1 VGFTEGDN
9 LEIEYRWANDQ
20 YERLPTLAAELVQQ
34 RVGVIFTA
42 SGTQT
47 AQAAQ
52 AATSTIPVVFVIGT
66 DPVKFKLVASMN
78 RPGGNVTGVTL
89 LTTSMAQKR
98 LDVLREMVPKATR
111 FALLLNPRNP
121 NFDLLRDDVEAAA
134 RSIGREILVLSVSSE
149 DDFEKAFEKLTAEKA
164 EGLVVSDD
172 PIFINRRDKLIALA
186 ARHRVPTIYSN
197 REVVKAGGLIAYGAS
212 YYETF
217 RRAGRY
223 VGEILKGAK
232 PIELPVIQ
240 PSKFELVINLK
251 TAADLGLEVPLALF
265 IRADETLE

>member
-1 VGFTEGDN
+1 MGRGGPAKKRAADAAPSCPIGARSVSKSLKLRALSRVGASRRRAFMRIRGFMFLLSIAATAWSLVGHAQQVLPKVGFLGPASPEPYAHILGAFREGLREVGFTEGEN
-9 LEIEYRWANDQ
+9 LDIEYRWANDQ

-98 LDVLREMVPKATR
+98 LDVLREMIPKATR

-121 NFDLLRDDVEAAA
+121 NFDLLRRCGGCCTQHRA
-134 RSIGREILVLSVSSE
+134 RDPCAERQQRGR
-149 DDFEKAFEKLTAEKA
+149 FR
-164 EGLVVSDD
+164 EG
-172 PIFINRRDKLIALA
+172 
-186 ARHRVPTIYSN
+186 
-197 REVVKAGGLIAYGAS
+197 
-212 YYETF
+212 
-217 RRAGRY
+217 
-223 VGEILKGAK
+223 
-232 PIELPVIQ
+232 
-240 PSKFELVINLK
+240 
-251 TAADLGLEVPLALF
+251 
-265 IRADETLE
+265 